1 MFGFF
6 FIGWLNLQSESNGF
20 YFINHLRTDGE
31 RLLVISIFEYSLPAF
46 LKEMISIFMRLCTHI
61 IIWVLDFISR
71 YWSLRVWNKHVPD
84 RQVHQQVHTVPRQSS
99 PWRKYLPTSQHQR
112 QRKWF
117 VSALGELPCDSNC
130 KSKWYKILPLDQGRV
145 SIKRMVLTIFSQV
158 NYKKLKQWPNFI

>member
-1 MFGFF
+1 MFGFSF
-6 FIGWLNLQSESNGF
+6 FNGWVNLKSESNGF
-20 YFINHLRTDGE
+20 YFFKPTYVLM
-31 RLLVISIFEYSLPAF
+31 VKISSSYRCLEYFSLPAF
-46 LKEMISIFMRLCTHI
+46 LKEMISMFLRLCTHTAV
-61 IIWVLDFISR
+61 IWFLHFISR
-71 YWSLRVWNKHVPD
+71 YWSLRVWNKHLPD

-117 VSALGELPCDSNC
+117 VSAPGELPCDTNC

-158 NYKKLKQWPNFI
+158 NYKKLNI